1 MRLPRLVLV
10 SLFLLTLQVPQARA
24 GTAPEPDAPL
34 LTLEHAYD
42 VAAASDQALRIAF
55 LEVRKA
61 ERLPLSALTRMA
73 PNLGGSYDYNRRGRS
88 LHDPGTSTGALVLE
102 QPLLDLSVF
111 PARRR
116 GKIAAEASRLAR
128 NFTMR
133 DTLFGVTS
141 AYFEVLKGERQ
152 VVVNRQSL
160 DLAKEQEELAQK
172 RSNVGEVTRTDVL
185 RAKVSLEAARRVLI
199 TAENALEFRR
209 NTLRNVLNMA
219 PEAPFRVADPL
230 PYRTTLPEFS
240 DLLNKA
246 FTHREDLRE
255 STLAVQQAELR
266 RDEFRTQYA
275 PSIVA
280 RGSSRF
286 PAPRSTPETW
296 DASISVQ
303 VPFFTGGQR
312 EIDLANAL
320 VDMEKAA
327 LQRELLLKKIES
339 EVKQAWL
346 NVQTLEGSLSAVR
359 AQVAAAEQSYK
370 DLQNQ
375 YSAGTARSV
384 DVLSGLQDLSA
395 ARLDLTSLSLD
406 YQVALRAL
414 ERVSGTFQDPRVKA
428 APSNRTPATPLPPPF
443 PQ

>member
-1 MRLPRLVLV
+1 MRLPRLVL
-10 SLFLLTLQVPQARA
+10 FPLLLLALLGNETRAR
-24 GTAPEPDAPL
+24 TAPEPDSPL

-42 VAAASDQALRIAF
+42 IAAASDQALRIAF

-73 PNLGGSYDYNRRGRS
+73 PSLGGSYDYNRRGRS

-286 PAPRSTPETW
+286 PAPRSTPDTW
-296 DASISVQ
+296 DAS
-303 VPFFTGGQR
+303 FTGGQR